1 MTNAFLN
8 FSVQQVDSSFVRLSD
23 KRQNTG
29 WQRLLL
35 RLHKQAETVSNSP
48 IQIAPTTF

>member
-1 MTNAFLN
+1 MTNASFS
-8 FSVQQVDSSFVRLSD
+8 FSVQRVDSSFVRLSD

-29 WQRLLL
+29 WQKLLL
-35 RLHKQAETVSNSP
+35 RLHKQVETVSSLP